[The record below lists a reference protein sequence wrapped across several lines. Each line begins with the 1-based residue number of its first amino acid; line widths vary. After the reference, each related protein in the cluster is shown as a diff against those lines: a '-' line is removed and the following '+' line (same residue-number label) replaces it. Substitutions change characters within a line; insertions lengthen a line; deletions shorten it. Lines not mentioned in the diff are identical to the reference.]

1 MAFPHL
7 WVAGHC
13 MCLAGD
19 NYILQIVYTEAGNS
33 DGKDKEK
40 EDGITDKETEQ
51 QQVPDDHDML
61 QDTLAQHESIS
72 NSEQELCTA
81 DVEEKTNEHEVIKAA
96 YNDDGIY
103 QHRKQEERMVLE
115 AGSKAAEIAKTVFGK
130 PVSIQCPK

>member
-7 WVAGHC
+7 WVAGQC
-13 MCLAGD
+13 MCLAD
-19 NYILQIVYTEAGNS
+19 NNYILQIFCTEAGNS

-40 EDGITDKETEQ
+40 ENGITDKETEQ
-51 QQVPDDHDML
+51 QQEPDDML
-61 QDTLAQHESIS
+61 QDTLAQHESVS

-81 DVEEKTNEHEVIKAA
+81 DVEEKTSEHEVIKAA

>member
-7 WVAGHC
+7 WVAGQC
-13 MCLAGD
+13 MCLAGN
-19 NYILQIVYTEAGNS
+19 NYILQIVCTEAGNS

-40 EDGITDKETEQ
+40 ENGTTDKETEQ
-51 QQVPDDHDML
+51 QQEPDDML
-61 QDTLAQHESIS
+61 QGTLAQHESVS
-72 NSEQELCTA
+72 NSEQELCAA

>member
-1 MAFPHL
+1 
-7 WVAGHC
+7 
-13 MCLAGD
+13 MCLAGN
-19 NYILQIVYTEAGNS
+19 NYILQIVCTEVGNS
-33 DGKDKEK
+33 DSNDKEK
-40 EDGITDKETEQ
+40 EDGITNKETEQ
-51 QQVPDDHDML
+51 QQVPDDHML